1 MRKIDIVDIR
11 TMVKKNKIR
20 FELKNNYIYLKDLI
34 HDEQV
39 IVGEYEE
46 QDQEILS
53 FSPDGLSMVRR
64 GIKCKKIN

>member
-1 MRKIDIVDIR
+1 MKKIDIVDIR

-53 FSPDGLSMVRR
+53 FSTDGFSMVRR
-64 GIKCKKIN
+64 GIKCKKKN